1 MLKAIWV
8 VDLVWLC
15 RVLVEM
21 KLGVLERVSL

>member
-1 MLKAIWV
+1 MLKAVWV